1 MCVWVGENEMRWSRG
16 PRDENIFTP
25 FTSRSHPFLA
35 KNNLNS
41 ATILITSPSPESFQ
55 THLKGLK
62 PSPLTEQNMYYVTI
76 ANFQRLYIAHQK

>member
-1 MCVWVGENEMRWSRG
+1 MEYNCFLCNYKNQSCVYVMCVWVGENEMRWSRG

-41 ATILITSPSPESFQ
+41 ATILITSPPVSI
-55 THLKGLK
+55 L
-62 PSPLTEQNMYYVTI
+62 NVTS
-76 ANFQRLYIAHQK
+76 RK